1 MLSSPGQ
8 DYLNYSPPLEG
19 YKSQMLGGVIFDFD
33 GVMVDSHPVHMQA
46 WKAFL
51 LTKGKSFSDAELSF
65 VREGAK
71 REEILRRFLG
81 ELTPDQI
88 VSYGV
93 EKEKLF
99 QARAGELKLIPG
111 FAEFLLQ
118 LEAAMVPIAVATS
131 GSRSRVEQALEAFSL
146 LDRFR
151 AVVTGND
158 VERGKPDPS
167 LFLLAAQILQVDAS
181 QILVCEDAVA
191 GVLAAKTAGMKCV
204 GIATNGSGSLLKQ
217 AGADLVVKDF
227 AQTSLRGVRRLFA

>member
-1 MLSSPGQ
+1 
-8 DYLNYSPPLEG
+8 
-19 YKSQMLGGVIFDFD
+19 MLGGVIFDFD
-33 GVMVDSHPVHMQA
+33 GVIVDSHPAHMQA

-51 LTKGKSFSDAELSF
+51 LTKGKAFSDAQLSF

-71 REEILRRFLG
+71 REQILRRFLG

-217 AGADLVVKDF
+217 AGADLVVNNF
-227 AQTSLRGVRRLFA
+227 TRTSLDDVG